1 MPRLHSPMNL
11 RGLLLR
17 PGSPEEKLEWRGR
30 GDGGREED
38 LEKGQRDQRPPGG
51 RVWRA
56 VYFLKVN
63 LLNGYLANTLW
74 NKAMKL
80 G

>member
-1 MPRLHSPMNL
+1 M
-11 RGLLLR
+11 G
-17 PGSPEEKLEWRGR
+17 
-30 GDGGREED
+30 GGRKTRR
-38 LEKGQRDQRPPGG
+38 KGKKNQRPPGG

-56 VYFLKVN
+56 VYFLKVD
-63 LLNGYLANTLW
+63 LPNGYLANTLW